1 MFYSDAADARL
12 VVEAGISP
20 PVSPGGQDEEE
31 EDEEVREAGLH
42 ARDHIV
48 MKGEDPLESEEAMA
62 ASLRVKSPS
71 DINYRASKKRRNSS
85 SQSDPGTH

>member
-1 MFYSDAADARL
+1 MFYTDAADARL

-20 PVSPGGQDEEE
+20 PVSPGGQEEE

-48 MKGEDPLESEEAMA
+48 VKGEDPLESDEAIA
-62 ASLRVKSPS
+62 ASCPK
-71 DINYRASKKRRNSS
+71 
-85 SQSDPGTH
+85 G